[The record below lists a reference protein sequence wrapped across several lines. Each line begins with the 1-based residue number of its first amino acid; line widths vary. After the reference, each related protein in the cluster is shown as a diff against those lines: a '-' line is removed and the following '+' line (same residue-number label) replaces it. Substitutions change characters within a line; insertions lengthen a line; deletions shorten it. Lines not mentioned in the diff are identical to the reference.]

1 MRAVRQP
8 GAVILALIGSPTRT
22 NVQLAF
28 AWRALGLDARVLWPQ
43 EASSL
48 LGPGDVAVTRLDVL
62 PTMDG
67 VEPGLELVPELA
79 ERGVRLLNTPDALL
93 AAHDKLLTAER
104 LARAGLPTPWTE
116 HIGPGVAPPAVPFPC
131 VLKPRFGSWGQ
142 DVLLCRAP
150 EDLTR
155 ILELVADRPWW
166 RKHGAL
172 VQELVGPG
180 GRDIRVVVAGS
191 TVVAGA
197 QRIAGPDEWRTN
209 VTLGGMVLEAAV
221 PQEQRTLAVQA
232 IDALGI
238 DLASVDLLPKDGGW
252 VVLELNGAV
261 DFDRKYE
268 LPGIDPYRAIL
279 EGLRV
284 DIPEVQEGVGE
295 GTLEVTREKEETM
308 AKTVEGK
315 PARKGDEISITGHA
329 VGDSP
334 KTAVILEVLGEPGHE
349 RFRVRW
355 EDGHESIF
363 FPGED
368 AVVVRPAK
376 RSAKSPA

>member
-1 MRAVRQP
+1 
-8 GAVILALIGSPTRT
+8 VILALIGSPTRT
-22 NVQLAF
+22 NLQLAF
-28 AWRALGLDARVLWPQ
+28 AWRGFGIDARVLWPY

-48 LGPGDVAVTRLDVL
+48 LGPDDIAITRLDVR
-62 PTMDG
+62 PTLDG
-67 VEPGLELVPELA
+67 LEPGIELVPELV
-79 ERGVRLLNTPDALL
+79 ERGVRVLNTPDALL

-104 LARAGLPTPWTE
+104 LVRAGLPTPWTE
-116 HIGPGVAPPAVPFPC
+116 HIAPGTEPPLVPFPC
-131 VLKPRFGSWGQ
+131 VVKPRFGSWGQ
-142 DVLLCRAP
+142 DVLLCRTP

-155 ILELVADRPWW
+155 ALRWVVTRPWW
-166 RKHGAL
+166 ALHGAI

-180 GRDIRVVVAGS
+180 GRDIRVVVAGGE
-191 TVVAGA
+191 VVAGA

-209 VTLGGMVLEAAV
+209 VTLGGMVLEAEV
-221 PQEQRTLAVQA
+221 TPEQGELAVAAAAA
-232 IDALGI
+232 IGI
-238 DLASVDLLPKDGGW
+238 DLACVDLLPSNHGL

-279 EGLRV
+279 EAL
-284 DIPEVQEGVGE
+284 DIALPEVQEGVEE
-295 GTLEVTREKEETM
+295 GTLEVTTTKEETM

-315 PARKGDEISITGHA
+315 PAKAGDEISITGHA
-329 VGDSP
+329 VGDAP
-334 KTAVILEVLGEPGHE
+334 KTAIILEVLGESGRE

-376 RSAKSPA
+376 RPAKARAR